1 MTHVR
6 GRRVY
11 LSGPMTGIE
20 GWNRAAFDEAE
31 KRLRELGASYEMF
44 NPASDIDELSNGT
57 HEQSMLYTVGMLVST
72 DWIEADNLLV
82 TSPFYDLLVS
92 LPGWEKSA
100 GARLER
106 EVAVACG
113 IEVCD
118 LDEVVE

>member
-11 LSGPMTGIE
+11 LSGPMTGME
-20 GWNRAAFDEAE
+20 DWNRPAFDEAE
-31 KRLRELGASYEMF
+31 RRLVCEPFDAMGVY
-44 NPASDIDELSNGT
+44 NPADNIDEMRSLS
-57 HEQSMLYTVGMLVST
+57 HEKAMYLSMHSLVSI
-72 DWIEADNLLV
+72 DVAGSRFAPYYEV
-82 TSPFYDLLVS
+82 LVS

-118 LDEVVE
+118 LDEVTS